1 MQSDVMQRA
10 RQLPRLVTSLR
21 RPSRTTSLPRGECRE
36 ELCLATRCAVTSTRN
51 TRATCPSTRMS
62 LRTSPP
68 RLDKV
73 RRQLAEQFKSSIRE
87 EEDNGEDSV
96 GELGYTL
103 NEVREDRPV
112 VRRNLRGRCV
122 AM

>member
-1 MQSDVMQRA
+1 
-10 RQLPRLVTSLR
+10 
-21 RPSRTTSLPRGECRE
+21 
-36 ELCLATRCAVTSTRN
+36 
-51 TRATCPSTRMS
+51 MS